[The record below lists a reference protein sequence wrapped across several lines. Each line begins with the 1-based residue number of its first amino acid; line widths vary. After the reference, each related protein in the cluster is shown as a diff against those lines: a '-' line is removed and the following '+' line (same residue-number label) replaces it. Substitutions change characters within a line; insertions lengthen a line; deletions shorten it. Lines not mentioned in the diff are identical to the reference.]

1 MGSLQTI
8 HEPRYVIAAAMVGLG
23 ATLLIDLAMLLK
35 RGFDVPSLNYCLLG
49 RWLLHMPG
57 GTIVHRSIAAAQQ
70 KPHECALGWVDH
82 YLIGATFAVVFVFLA
97 SGDWL
102 EHPTLLPALRG
113 AATTLVP
120 YLVMQPSFGLGVA
133 GSKTS
138 SQPGQTEEP
147 DDPHG
152 IRSGTLPLRPAE
164 STSFHDSGVVSVTGK
179 ERQMATENLGC
190 ASDRARAGLPVVPT
204 QPTGSR
210 RFGFREPI
218 DAVSPGRAAPAPGW
232 SWAAVSSA

>member
-23 ATLLIDLAMLLK
+23 ATLLIDLWAMLLK

-70 KPHECALGWVDH
+70 KPHECALGWVAH

-102 EHPTLLPALRG
+102 EHPTLLPALAFG

-133 GSKTS
+133 GSKT
-138 SQPGQTEEP
+138 
-147 DDPHG
+147 PHPNRARLKSLMTHTVFG
-152 IRSGTLPLRPAE
+152 VGLYLCALLLNRLL
-164 STSFHDSGVVSVTGK
+164 FHD
-179 ERQMATENLGC
+179 
-190 ASDRARAGLPVVPT
+190 
-204 QPTGSR
+204 
-210 RFGFREPI
+210 
-218 DAVSPGRAAPAPGW
+218 
-232 SWAAVSSA
+232 